1 MANSHDH
8 SHLRH
13 MAVQQHAERI
23 HEIQRDH
30 RAHGGRGDE
39 AADKILVTK
48 GVHDH
53 EKAMHKGSPLTHLNL
68 RDGGHAEGHSGRHR
82 LDRARRADGGKVD
95 SIYRDRNG
103 GEGASNSG
111 KGRDASGEKDA
122 ARMHAEQKRD
132 VDHYARDRFADGGH
146 TKRGGKASHV
156 NVIVAPGQGPAR
168 PVPIPVPAAG
178 IGGAPPPRPPMP
190 PMGAGGPPM
199 GGPPPG
205 GMPGAGM
212 PPRPGMP
219 MPMAPG
225 GIRRNG
231 GRAGRADG
239 GSIEKEAGEPHPPF
253 SADPEMRGGAQGA
266 LGRLEK
272 TKSARKIGSAAVAGD

>member
-1 MANSHDH
+1 
-8 SHLRH
+8 
-13 MAVQQHAERI
+13 
-23 HEIQRDH
+23 
-30 RAHGGRGDE
+30 
-39 AADKILVTK
+39 
-48 GVHDH
+48 
-53 EKAMHKGSPLTHLNL
+53 
-68 RDGGHAEGHSGRHR
+68 
-82 LDRARRADGGKVD
+82 
-95 SIYRDRNG
+95 
-103 GEGASNSG
+103 
-111 KGRDASGEKDA
+111 
-122 ARMHAEQKRD
+122 
-132 VDHYARDRFADGGH
+132 
-146 TKRGGKASHV
+146 
-156 NVIVAPGQGPAR
+156 
-168 PVPIPVPAAG
+168 VPIPVPAAG

-239 GSIEKEAGEPHPPF
+239 GSIEEEAGEPHPPF